1 MFKNRKTKVVFQ
13 PQEEIVVEQPVVTLE
28 ESREEIVG
36 INSAEVESK
45 YKDLILGVV
54 IDYNDVEYDFEWDA
68 KNFRLAKLSGNK
80 ISSVIWQLAS
90 DYLTKF
96 FTPKVAPKPIKKE
109 PPVTIPVIEK
119 IVEKVVAPIEE
130 KIIPPIPVILEEEE
144 LDNSDDDLAMRAK
157 QMLQELGGNNLDL
170 EYMEL

>member
-1 MFKNRKTKVVFQ
+1 MFKNRKTRVVFQ
-13 PQEEIVVEQPVVTLE
+13 PQEEIVLVEQPVVTLE
-28 ESREEIVG
+28 ESHEEIVG

-45 YKDLILGVV
+45 YKDLIMGVV
-54 IDYNDVEYDFEWDA
+54 IDYNDVEYDFEWDS
-68 KNFRLAKLSGNK
+68 KNFRLARLSGK
-80 ISSVIWQLAS
+80 KVSPITWQLAS

-130 KIIPPIPVILEEEE
+130 KTPPPIIMEEE
-144 LDNSDDDLAMRAK
+144 LDNSDGDLAIRA
-157 QMLQELGGNNLDL
+157 QQLLQQLGGNNNLDL

>member
-1 MFKNRKTKVVFQ
+1 MFKNRKTRVVFQ
-13 PQEEIVVEQPVVTLE
+13 PQEEVVEVKQPVVTLE
-28 ESREEIVG
+28 ESHEEIVG

-45 YKDLILGVV
+45 YKDLIMGVV
-54 IDYNDVEYDFEWDA
+54 IDYNDVEYDFEWDS
-68 KNFRLAKLSGNK
+68 KNFRLARLSGEK
-80 ISSVIWQLAS
+80 VSPITWQLAS

-119 IVEKVVAPIEE
+119 IVEKVVAPKEE
-130 KIIPPIPVILEEEE
+130 RTPPPAIMEEE
-144 LDNSDDDLAMRAK
+144 LDNSDGDLAIRA
-157 QMLQELGGNNLDL
+157 QQLLQQLGGNNLDL

>member
-13 PQEEIVVEQPVVTLE
+13 PQKEIVVVDEPVVTLE
-28 ESREEIVG
+28 KSHEEIIG
-36 INSAEVESK
+36 INSAAVESR
-45 YKDLILGVV
+45 YKDLIMGVV
-54 IDYNDVEYDFEWDA
+54 IDYNEVEYDFEWDA
-68 KNFRLAKLSGNK
+68 KNFRLARLSGEK
-80 ISSVIWQLAS
+80 VSPVTWQLAS

-96 FTPKVAPKPIKKE
+96 FTPKPAPKPIKKE

-119 IVEKVVAPIEE
+119 IVEKVVAPVEE
-130 KIIPPIPVILEEEE
+130 KKTPPIIMEEE

-157 QMLQELGGNNLDL
+157 QLLQQLGGNNLDL

>member
-1 MFKNRKTKVVFQ
+1 MFKNRKTRVVFQ
-13 PQEEIVVEQPVVTLE
+13 PQEEIVVVEQPVVTLE
-28 ESREEIVG
+28 DSREEIIG

-45 YKDLILGVV
+45 YKNLVMGVV
-54 IDYNDVEYDFEWDA
+54 IDYNEVEYDFEWDA
-68 KNFRLAKLSGNK
+68 KNFRLARLSGEK
-80 ISSVIWQLAS
+80 VSPVIWQLAS
-90 DYLTKF
+90 DYLTEF

-130 KIIPPIPVILEEEE
+130 KTPPPIIMEEE
-144 LDNSDDDLAMRAK
+144 LDNSDGDLAIRA
-157 QMLQELGGNNLDL
+157 QQLLQQLGGNNNLDL

>member
-1 MFKNRKTKVVFQ
+1 MFKLRKTKVVFQ
-13 PQEEIVVEQPVVTLE
+13 PQKEVEEQPVVTLE

-36 INSAEVESK
+36 INSAEIESR

-54 IDYNDVEYDFEWDA
+54 VDYNEVEYDFEWDA
-68 KNFRLAKLSGNK
+68 KNFRLARLSGEK
-80 ISSVIWQLAS
+80 VLPVTWQLTS

-96 FTPKVAPKPIKKE
+96 FTPKPAPKPIKKE

-119 IVEKVVAPIEE
+119 IVETVVAPIEE
-130 KIIPPIPVILEEEE
+130 KITPPIIDEEE
-144 LDNSDDDLAMRAK
+144 LDNSDDDLAIRAR
-157 QMLQELGGNNLDL
+157 QLLQELGGNNLDL